1 MHFLHSRKSHRCLL
15 IIGIL
20 IGMAVGAVARA
31 SQDEQS
37 YPDGVVYPDGEAYQE
52 EPVIPVPPPVHKG
65 PPLSGEK
72 VYQTVCIA
80 CHFPPNGLGSAP
92 GLGNAEAW
100 APHIAKG
107 MDTLFDH
114 ALHGFSNGNNM
125 MPRKGGRDD
134 LSDDEIIGAVKYM
147 VGKAAPGM
155 FKE

>member
-1 MHFLHSRKSHRCLL
+1 MRFLDPLKSHRCLL

-20 IGMAVGAVARA
+20 ISMAVGPIARA
-31 SQDEQS
+31 GQDEQS
-37 YPDGVVYPDGEAYQE
+37 YPDEAAYVD
-52 EPVIPVPPPVHKG
+52 EPVVLEPPPVHKG

-80 CHFPPNGLGSAP
+80 CHFPPSGLGGAP

-100 APHIAKG
+100 APHIDKG
-107 MDTLFDH
+107 MDTLFNH

-125 MPRKGGRDD
+125 MPKKGGRDD

-147 VGKAAPGM
+147 VGQVAH
-155 FKE
+155 